1 MDRKS
6 LCLKTSLLAGALVAA
21 PVSGALALE
30 ADDVAE
36 RLKSLLADQQ
46 VALTYEGARMEGD
59 DVVLEGVKATSAMDD
74 DDTLS
79 LGDLTLQDVS
89 EEDDGTFRIGTF
101 AVDAFEHEE
110 DDIRVSM
117 EGLTVDGL
125 VLPADAEDD
134 PFAGAMRYDR
144 MAVARVDVEGENG
157 PLGSLENV
165 YADITVE
172 DDDTMRGEGGAES
185 FSLNLSAI
193 GDDDASTDTLQ
204 ELGYSQISGSLY
216 TEGSWSP
223 DDGRVT
229 LSRYETTIEDAGT
242 LFLMLDFSG
251 YTPEFIS
258 TLQEMSEDS
267 GSDDASAKG
276 MAMMGLMQ
284 QLSFHGLTLRFED
297 DSLTGKLLQYT
308 ADKQGAKAS
317 DVVGMARMVIPM
329 QLTPFL
335 GEELTER
342 VAEAVGTFLENPQNI
357 EIRAE
362 PENPVPFAMLMGA
375 AMGAPQELVK
385 QTGLTIEAN
394 Q

>member
-6 LCLKTSLLAGALVAA
+6 LRLKTCLFAGAFAA
-21 PVSGALALE
+21 VPLSGAMALE
-30 ADDVAE
+30 AGDVAE
-36 RLKSLLADQQ
+36 RLKSLLTDQQ
-46 VALTYEGARMEGD
+46 VVFTYDNARMEGD
-59 DVVLEGVKATSAMDD
+59 DVVLEGVNVASATDD
-74 DDTLS
+74 DDMLP

-89 EEDDGTFRIGTF
+89 EEDDGTYRIGTF
-101 AVDAFEHEE
+101 AVDTFEHEE

-117 EGLTVDGL
+117 EGLTVEGL
-125 VLPADAEDD
+125 VLPAEAVDD
-134 PFAGAMRYDR
+134 PVAGTMRYDR
-144 MAVARVDVEGENG
+144 MAVARIDVEGENG

-172 DDDTMRGEGGAES
+172 DDDAMGGEGGAES
-185 FSLNLSAI
+185 FSINLAAI
-193 GDDDASTDTLQ
+193 GDDDAPTGALQ
-204 ELGYSQISGSLY
+204 ELGYSEITGSLY

-223 DDGRVT
+223 EDGRVV
-229 LSRYETTIEDAGT
+229 LSRYEVTVEDAGT
-242 LFLMLDFSG
+242 LFLSVDFSG

-258 TLQEMSEDS
+258 TLQEMSDDS
-267 GSDDASAKG
+267 GSDDSAKG

-308 ADKQGAKAS
+308 ADKQGAQPS
-317 DVVGMARMVIPM
+317 DVVGMARMIIPM

-335 GEELTER
+335 GEELTGR
-342 VAEAVGTFLENPQNI
+342 VTEAVGTFLDDPQNI

-362 PENPVPFAMLMGA
+362 PAEPVPFAVLMGG

-385 QTGLTIEAN
+385 KTGLTIEAN